1 MKGFSLQLSDFAPIA
16 GVATNTSLFAVNA
29 KVPAKTL
36 QELVELAQSK
46 PGGVNFCTTGVSG
59 LNHLQLEMFK
69 SQVKASGK
77 AMDVTHVP
85 YNGVAPALTALRAGG
100 DVQACALPYSGLIK
114 NLDGSDIRVLAVQR
128 PKRLASLPH
137 VPTTGEAGFPGL
149 DGNDALVNLSA
160 PKSTP
165 PAVLQKLENA
175 VRTAMEDP
183 AVMRRLEEIDVQPVF
198 VGARETQKWL
208 EEDVRKFST
217 IIREA
222 GLVAEQ

>member
-1 MKGFSLQLSDFAPIA
+1 MKGFSLRLSDFAPIA

-36 QELVELAQSK
+36 QELVELAQSE
-46 PGGVNFCTTGVSG
+46 PGLVKFCTTGVSG

-69 SQVKASGK
+69 SQVQAGGK
-77 AMDVTHVP
+77 ALDVTHVP

-114 NLDGSDIRVLAVQR
+114 NLDGNDIRVLAVQR
-128 PKRLASLPH
+128 PKRLASFPH

-175 VRTAMEDP
+175 VRTTMEDP

>member
-1 MKGFSLQLSDFAPIA
+1 MP
-16 GVATNTSLFAVNA
+16 
-29 KVPAKTL
+29 
-36 QELVELAQSK
+36 
-46 PGGVNFCTTGVSG
+46 
-59 LNHLQLEMFK
+59 
-69 SQVKASGK
+69 
-77 AMDVTHVP
+77 
-85 YNGVAPALTALRAGG
+85 
-100 DVQACALPYSGLIK
+100 
-114 NLDGSDIRVLAVQR
+114 
-128 PKRLASLPH
+128 
-137 VPTTGEAGFPGL
+137 TGEAGFPVL
-149 DGNDALVNLSA
+149 DGNEALVNLSA

-222 GLVAEQ
+222 GLAIEQ